1 MVIRY
6 SFTLP
11 RRFIE
16 ILVVKFVWSVSRH
29 TSIVDRGEIR
39 VPSFEIESSGQR
51 CLKSLKLSAQ
61 GLS

>member
-16 ILVVKFVWSVSRH
+16 ILVVKFAWSVSRQ
-29 TSIVDRGEIR
+29 TIIDVES
-39 VPSFEIESSGQR
+39 VPLPLDV
-51 CLKSLKLSAQ
+51 C
-61 GLS
+61 